1 MSKKRMI
8 TRLLSVATAVTVG
21 LSFCA
26 CGATPEEPKENRRE
40 EAEQKDTEKERKDAE
55 KASISLEGEYKP
67 ASFEQR
73 DVNSDTIRWM
83 CSAYAIY
90 SAYNDKSLEV
100 VGGLAGDDREWYRE
114 EVKEALAGGWGIYD
128 RKDVEDTLEDLLEE
142 GHRKQYKEA
151 VSELKKAEILELSS
165 GEAMVE
171 IAGYDSLSEEE
182 VCKYQTAYEAYQKY
196 GENGIDGWDYC
207 RALQILGDCYQAE
220 YINLEE
226 CLDLSLPIAQEL
238 QKTYENWDGVAESYL
253 YGYSFWK
260 GERTDDY
267 DSQKRWEVYE
277 ELKNMES
284 GPYTVPYD
292 TKLENT
298 WKDGAKA
305 KEKEDKVAVENA
317 PSILDYLDEESQT
330 HFDEVRAMLDSLN
343 IPYVIDTNMVRG
355 LDYYNHTIFEFITN
369 IDKSELTICAG
380 GRYDSLVEYFGGPE
394 TAGFGFG
401 LGLERLLLV
410 LDKQGIK
417 LPVEE
422 SLDVYIAVLGSGAN
436 GKALEL
442 VQSIRY
448 QGFKAERD
456 YLGRKIK
463 AQFKS
468 ADTFKAKT
476 VITLGE
482 SEVESGVVK
491 VKNNATREEVT
502 VSFEELTTNFATVL
516 KQLEK

>member
-1 MSKKRMI
+1 MI

-73 DVNSDTIRWM
+73 DINSDTIRWM

-165 GEAMVE
+165 GVAMVE

-305 KEKEDKVAVENA
+305 KEKEDKDDAKAGYVSVKAGELGEVKVRLPEDYVWQEDFDSSTGMVLFEKENPEGGVDLSVSYKLRSKEEFPDMVEMEEESALSKEKTRRESAEGKGVFESSGIQTKKVGDLDVSYIMFYDNLDDTSIHEIDYYAWA
-317 PSILDYLDEESQT
+317 PIGDSYLLLAEVSHADNKAKELMIDKEGLILDTVFAD
-330 HFDEVRAMLDSLN
+330 
-343 IPYVIDTNMVRG
+343 
-355 LDYYNHTIFEFITN
+355 
-369 IDKSELTICAG
+369 
-380 GRYDSLVEYFGGPE
+380 
-394 TAGFGFG
+394 
-401 LGLERLLLV
+401 
-410 LDKQGIK
+410 IK
-417 LPVEE
+417 
-422 SLDVYIAVLGSGAN
+422 Y
-436 GKALEL
+436 
-442 VQSIRY
+442 
-448 QGFKAERD
+448 
-456 YLGRKIK
+456 
-463 AQFKS
+463 
-468 ADTFKAKT
+468 
-476 VITLGE
+476 
-482 SEVESGVVK
+482 
-491 VKNNATREEVT
+491 
-502 VSFEELTTNFATVL
+502 
-516 KQLEK
+516 

>member
-171 IAGYDSLSEEE
+171 IAGYESLSEEE

-284 GPYTVPYD
+284 GPYTVPYG

-305 KEKEDKVAVENA
+305 KEKEDKDDAKAGYVSVKAGELGEVKVRLPEDYVWQEDFDSSTGMVLFEKENPEGGGDLSVSYKLRSKEEFPDMVEMEEESALSKEKTRRESAEGKGVFESSGIQTKKVGDLDVSYIMFYDNLDDTSIHEIDYYAWA
-317 PSILDYLDEESQT
+317 PIGDSYLLLAEVSHADNKAKELMIDKEGLILDTVFAD
-330 HFDEVRAMLDSLN
+330 
-343 IPYVIDTNMVRG
+343 
-355 LDYYNHTIFEFITN
+355 
-369 IDKSELTICAG
+369 
-380 GRYDSLVEYFGGPE
+380 
-394 TAGFGFG
+394 
-401 LGLERLLLV
+401 
-410 LDKQGIK
+410 IK
-417 LPVEE
+417 
-422 SLDVYIAVLGSGAN
+422 Y
-436 GKALEL
+436 
-442 VQSIRY
+442 
-448 QGFKAERD
+448 
-456 YLGRKIK
+456 
-463 AQFKS
+463 
-468 ADTFKAKT
+468 
-476 VITLGE
+476 
-482 SEVESGVVK
+482 
-491 VKNNATREEVT
+491 
-502 VSFEELTTNFATVL
+502 
-516 KQLEK
+516 

>member
-40 EAEQKDTEKERKDAE
+40 EAEQKDTE

-305 KEKEDKVAVENA
+305 KEKEDKDDAKAGYVSVKAGELGEVKVRLPEDYVWQEDFDSSTGMVLFEKENPEGGVDLSVSYKLRSKEEFPDMVEMEEESALSKEKTRRESAEGKGVFESSGIQTKKVGDLDVSYIMFYDNLDDTSIHEIDYYAWA
-317 PSILDYLDEESQT
+317 PIGDSYLLLAEVSHADNKAKELMIDKEGLILDTVFAD
-330 HFDEVRAMLDSLN
+330 
-343 IPYVIDTNMVRG
+343 
-355 LDYYNHTIFEFITN
+355 
-369 IDKSELTICAG
+369 
-380 GRYDSLVEYFGGPE
+380 
-394 TAGFGFG
+394 
-401 LGLERLLLV
+401 
-410 LDKQGIK
+410 IK
-417 LPVEE
+417 
-422 SLDVYIAVLGSGAN
+422 Y
-436 GKALEL
+436 
-442 VQSIRY
+442 
-448 QGFKAERD
+448 
-456 YLGRKIK
+456 
-463 AQFKS
+463 
-468 ADTFKAKT
+468 
-476 VITLGE
+476 
-482 SEVESGVVK
+482 
-491 VKNNATREEVT
+491 
-502 VSFEELTTNFATVL
+502 
-516 KQLEK
+516 

>member
-26 CGATPEEPKENRRE
+26 CGATPEEPKENRQE

-305 KEKEDKVAVENA
+305 KEKEDKDDAKAGYVSVKAGELGEVKVRLPEDYVWQEDFDSSTGMVLFEKENPEGGVDLSVSYKLRSKEEFPDMVEMEEESALSKEKTRRESAEGKGVFESSGIQTKKVGDLDVSYIMFYDNLDDTSIHEIDYYAWA
-317 PSILDYLDEESQT
+317 PIGDSYLLLAEVSHADNKAKELMIDKEGLILDTVFVD
-330 HFDEVRAMLDSLN
+330 
-343 IPYVIDTNMVRG
+343 
-355 LDYYNHTIFEFITN
+355 
-369 IDKSELTICAG
+369 
-380 GRYDSLVEYFGGPE
+380 
-394 TAGFGFG
+394 
-401 LGLERLLLV
+401 
-410 LDKQGIK
+410 IK
-417 LPVEE
+417 
-422 SLDVYIAVLGSGAN
+422 Y
-436 GKALEL
+436 
-442 VQSIRY
+442 
-448 QGFKAERD
+448 
-456 YLGRKIK
+456 
-463 AQFKS
+463 
-468 ADTFKAKT
+468 
-476 VITLGE
+476 
-482 SEVESGVVK
+482 
-491 VKNNATREEVT
+491 
-502 VSFEELTTNFATVL
+502 
-516 KQLEK
+516 

>member
-100 VGGLAGDDREWYRE
+100 VGRLAGDDREWYRE

-128 RKDVEDTLEDLLEE
+128 RKDVEDTLENLLEE

-305 KEKEDKVAVENA
+305 KEKEDKDDAKAGYVSVKAGELGEVKVRLPEDYVWQEDFDSSTGMVLFEKENPEGGVDLSVSYKLRSKEEFPDMVEMEEESALSKEKTRRESAEGKGVFESSGIQTKKVGDLDVSYIMFYDNLDDTSIHEIDYYAWA
-317 PSILDYLDEESQT
+317 PIGDSYLLLAEVSHADNKAKELMIDKEGLILDTVFAD
-330 HFDEVRAMLDSLN
+330 
-343 IPYVIDTNMVRG
+343 
-355 LDYYNHTIFEFITN
+355 
-369 IDKSELTICAG
+369 
-380 GRYDSLVEYFGGPE
+380 
-394 TAGFGFG
+394 
-401 LGLERLLLV
+401 
-410 LDKQGIK
+410 IK
-417 LPVEE
+417 
-422 SLDVYIAVLGSGAN
+422 Y
-436 GKALEL
+436 
-442 VQSIRY
+442 
-448 QGFKAERD
+448 
-456 YLGRKIK
+456 
-463 AQFKS
+463 
-468 ADTFKAKT
+468 
-476 VITLGE
+476 
-482 SEVESGVVK
+482 
-491 VKNNATREEVT
+491 
-502 VSFEELTTNFATVL
+502 
-516 KQLEK
+516 

>member
-40 EAEQKDTEKERKDAE
+40 GAEQKETENERKDAE
-55 KASISLEGEYKP
+55 KACSSLEGEYKP

-305 KEKEDKVAVENA
+305 KEKEDKDDAKAGYVSVKAGELGEVKVRLPEDYVWQEDFDSSTGMVLFEKENPEGGVDLSVSYKLRSKEEFPDMVEMEEESVLSKEKTRRESAEGKGVFESSGIQTKKVGDLDVSYIMFYDNLDDTSIHEIDYYAWA
-317 PSILDYLDEESQT
+317 PIGDSYLLLAEVSHADNKAKELMIDKEGLILDTVFAD
-330 HFDEVRAMLDSLN
+330 
-343 IPYVIDTNMVRG
+343 
-355 LDYYNHTIFEFITN
+355 
-369 IDKSELTICAG
+369 
-380 GRYDSLVEYFGGPE
+380 
-394 TAGFGFG
+394 
-401 LGLERLLLV
+401 
-410 LDKQGIK
+410 IK
-417 LPVEE
+417 
-422 SLDVYIAVLGSGAN
+422 Y
-436 GKALEL
+436 
-442 VQSIRY
+442 
-448 QGFKAERD
+448 
-456 YLGRKIK
+456 
-463 AQFKS
+463 
-468 ADTFKAKT
+468 
-476 VITLGE
+476 
-482 SEVESGVVK
+482 
-491 VKNNATREEVT
+491 
-502 VSFEELTTNFATVL
+502 
-516 KQLEK
+516 

>member
-26 CGATPEEPKENRRE
+26 CGATPGEPKENRRE

-305 KEKEDKVAVENA
+305 KEKEDKDDAKAGYVSVKAGELGEVKVRLPEDYVWQEDFDSSTGMVLFEKENPEGGVDLSVSYKLRSKEEFPDMVEMEEESALSKEKTRRESAEGKGVFESSGIQTKKVGDLDVSYIMFYDNLDDTSIHEIDYYAWA
-317 PSILDYLDEESQT
+317 PIGDSYLLLAEVSHADNKAKELMIDKEGLILDTVFAD
-330 HFDEVRAMLDSLN
+330 
-343 IPYVIDTNMVRG
+343 
-355 LDYYNHTIFEFITN
+355 
-369 IDKSELTICAG
+369 
-380 GRYDSLVEYFGGPE
+380 
-394 TAGFGFG
+394 
-401 LGLERLLLV
+401 
-410 LDKQGIK
+410 IK
-417 LPVEE
+417 
-422 SLDVYIAVLGSGAN
+422 Y
-436 GKALEL
+436 
-442 VQSIRY
+442 
-448 QGFKAERD
+448 
-456 YLGRKIK
+456 
-463 AQFKS
+463 
-468 ADTFKAKT
+468 
-476 VITLGE
+476 
-482 SEVESGVVK
+482 
-491 VKNNATREEVT
+491 
-502 VSFEELTTNFATVL
+502 
-516 KQLEK
+516 

>member
-26 CGATPEEPKENRRE
+26 CGATPEDPKENRRE

-305 KEKEDKVAVENA
+305 KEKEDKDDAKAGYVSVKAGELGEVKVRLPEDYVWQEDFDSSTGMVLFEKENPEGGVDLSVSYKLRSKEEFPDMVEMEEESVLSKEKTRRESAEGKGVFESSGIQTKKVGDLDVSYIMFYDNLDDTSIHEIDYYAWA
-317 PSILDYLDEESQT
+317 PIGDSYLLLAEVSHADNKAKELMIDKEGLILDTVFAD
-330 HFDEVRAMLDSLN
+330 
-343 IPYVIDTNMVRG
+343 
-355 LDYYNHTIFEFITN
+355 
-369 IDKSELTICAG
+369 
-380 GRYDSLVEYFGGPE
+380 
-394 TAGFGFG
+394 
-401 LGLERLLLV
+401 
-410 LDKQGIK
+410 IK
-417 LPVEE
+417 
-422 SLDVYIAVLGSGAN
+422 Y
-436 GKALEL
+436 
-442 VQSIRY
+442 
-448 QGFKAERD
+448 
-456 YLGRKIK
+456 
-463 AQFKS
+463 
-468 ADTFKAKT
+468 
-476 VITLGE
+476 
-482 SEVESGVVK
+482 
-491 VKNNATREEVT
+491 
-502 VSFEELTTNFATVL
+502 
-516 KQLEK
+516 

>member
-171 IAGYDSLSEEE
+171 IAGYNSLSEEE

-305 KEKEDKVAVENA
+305 KEKEDKDDAKAGYVSVKAGELGEVKVRLPEDYVWQEDFDSSTGMVLFEKENPEGGVDLSVSYKLRSKEEFPDMVEMEEESALSKEKTRRESAEGKGVFESSGIQTKKVGDLDVSYIMFYDNLDDTSIHEIDYYAWA
-317 PSILDYLDEESQT
+317 PIGDSYLLLAEVSHADNKAKELMIDKEGVILDTVFAD
-330 HFDEVRAMLDSLN
+330 
-343 IPYVIDTNMVRG
+343 
-355 LDYYNHTIFEFITN
+355 
-369 IDKSELTICAG
+369 
-380 GRYDSLVEYFGGPE
+380 
-394 TAGFGFG
+394 
-401 LGLERLLLV
+401 
-410 LDKQGIK
+410 IK
-417 LPVEE
+417 
-422 SLDVYIAVLGSGAN
+422 Y
-436 GKALEL
+436 
-442 VQSIRY
+442 
-448 QGFKAERD
+448 
-456 YLGRKIK
+456 
-463 AQFKS
+463 
-468 ADTFKAKT
+468 
-476 VITLGE
+476 
-482 SEVESGVVK
+482 
-491 VKNNATREEVT
+491 
-502 VSFEELTTNFATVL
+502 
-516 KQLEK
+516 

>member
-67 ASFEQR
+67 VSFEQR

-277 ELKNMES
+277 IKKY
-284 GPYTVPYD
+284 G
-292 TKLENT
+292 
-298 WKDGAKA
+298 
-305 KEKEDKVAVENA
+305 
-317 PSILDYLDEESQT
+317 I
-330 HFDEVRAMLDSLN
+330 RSL
-343 IPYVIDTNMVRG
+343 Y
-355 LDYYNHTIFEFITN
+355 
-369 IDKSELTICAG
+369 S
-380 GRYDSLVEYFGGPE
+380 SL
-394 TAGFGFG
+394 
-401 LGLERLLLV
+401 
-410 LDKQGIK
+410 
-417 LPVEE
+417 
-422 SLDVYIAVLGSGAN
+422 
-436 GKALEL
+436 
-442 VQSIRY
+442 
-448 QGFKAERD
+448 
-456 YLGRKIK
+456 
-463 AQFKS
+463 
-468 ADTFKAKT
+468 
-476 VITLGE
+476 
-482 SEVESGVVK
+482 
-491 VKNNATREEVT
+491 
-502 VSFEELTTNFATVL
+502 
-516 KQLEK
+516 

>member
-305 KEKEDKVAVENA
+305 KEKEDKDDAKAGYVSVKAGELGEVKVRLPEDYVWQEDFDSSTGMVLFEKENPEGGVDLSVSYKLRSKEEFPDMVEMEEESALSKEKTRRESAEGKGVFEGSGIQTKKVGDLDVSYIMFYDNLDDTSIHEIDYYAWA
-317 PSILDYLDEESQT
+317 PIGDSYLLLAEVSHADNKAKELMIDKEGLILDTVFAD
-330 HFDEVRAMLDSLN
+330 
-343 IPYVIDTNMVRG
+343 
-355 LDYYNHTIFEFITN
+355 
-369 IDKSELTICAG
+369 
-380 GRYDSLVEYFGGPE
+380 
-394 TAGFGFG
+394 
-401 LGLERLLLV
+401 
-410 LDKQGIK
+410 IK
-417 LPVEE
+417 
-422 SLDVYIAVLGSGAN
+422 Y
-436 GKALEL
+436 
-442 VQSIRY
+442 
-448 QGFKAERD
+448 
-456 YLGRKIK
+456 
-463 AQFKS
+463 
-468 ADTFKAKT
+468 
-476 VITLGE
+476 
-482 SEVESGVVK
+482 
-491 VKNNATREEVT
+491 
-502 VSFEELTTNFATVL
+502 
-516 KQLEK
+516 

>member
-305 KEKEDKVAVENA
+305 KEKEDKDDAKAGYVSVKAGELGEVKVRLPEDYVWQEDFDSSTGMVLFEKENPEGGVDLSVSYKLRSKEEFPDMVEMEEESALSKEKTRRESAEGKGVFESSGIQTKKVGDLYVSYIMFYDNLDDTSIHEIDYYAWA
-317 PSILDYLDEESQT
+317 PIGDSYLLLAEVSHADNKAKELMIDKEGLILDTVFAD
-330 HFDEVRAMLDSLN
+330 
-343 IPYVIDTNMVRG
+343 
-355 LDYYNHTIFEFITN
+355 
-369 IDKSELTICAG
+369 
-380 GRYDSLVEYFGGPE
+380 
-394 TAGFGFG
+394 
-401 LGLERLLLV
+401 
-410 LDKQGIK
+410 IK
-417 LPVEE
+417 
-422 SLDVYIAVLGSGAN
+422 Y
-436 GKALEL
+436 
-442 VQSIRY
+442 
-448 QGFKAERD
+448 
-456 YLGRKIK
+456 
-463 AQFKS
+463 
-468 ADTFKAKT
+468 
-476 VITLGE
+476 
-482 SEVESGVVK
+482 
-491 VKNNATREEVT
+491 
-502 VSFEELTTNFATVL
+502 
-516 KQLEK
+516 

>member
-8 TRLLSVATAVTVG
+8 TRLLSAAAAVTVG

-196 GENGIDGWDYC
+196 GEKGIDGWDYC

-305 KEKEDKVAVENA
+305 KEKEDKDDAKAGYVSVKAGELGEVKVRLPEDYVWQEDFDSSTGMVLFEKENPEGGVDLSVSYKLRSKEEFPDMVEMEEESALSKEKTRRESAEGKGVFESSGIQTKKVGDLDVSYIMFYDNLDDTSIHEIDYYAWA
-317 PSILDYLDEESQT
+317 PIGDSYLLLAEVSHADNKAKELMIDKEGLILDTVFAD
-330 HFDEVRAMLDSLN
+330 
-343 IPYVIDTNMVRG
+343 
-355 LDYYNHTIFEFITN
+355 
-369 IDKSELTICAG
+369 
-380 GRYDSLVEYFGGPE
+380 
-394 TAGFGFG
+394 
-401 LGLERLLLV
+401 
-410 LDKQGIK
+410 IK
-417 LPVEE
+417 
-422 SLDVYIAVLGSGAN
+422 Y
-436 GKALEL
+436 
-442 VQSIRY
+442 
-448 QGFKAERD
+448 
-456 YLGRKIK
+456 
-463 AQFKS
+463 
-468 ADTFKAKT
+468 
-476 VITLGE
+476 
-482 SEVESGVVK
+482 
-491 VKNNATREEVT
+491 
-502 VSFEELTTNFATVL
+502 
-516 KQLEK
+516 

>member
-1 MSKKRMI
+1 MI

-305 KEKEDKVAVENA
+305 KEKEDKDDAKAGYVSVKAGELGEVKVRLPEDYVWQEDFDSSTGMVLFEKENPEGGVDLSVSYKLRSKEEFPDMVEMEEESALSKEKTRRESAEGKGVFESSGIQTKKVGDLDVSYIMFCDNLDDTSIHEIDYYAWA
-317 PSILDYLDEESQT
+317 PIGDSYLLLAEVSHADNKAKELMIDKEGLILDTVFAD
-330 HFDEVRAMLDSLN
+330 
-343 IPYVIDTNMVRG
+343 
-355 LDYYNHTIFEFITN
+355 
-369 IDKSELTICAG
+369 
-380 GRYDSLVEYFGGPE
+380 
-394 TAGFGFG
+394 
-401 LGLERLLLV
+401 
-410 LDKQGIK
+410 IK
-417 LPVEE
+417 
-422 SLDVYIAVLGSGAN
+422 Y
-436 GKALEL
+436 
-442 VQSIRY
+442 
-448 QGFKAERD
+448 
-456 YLGRKIK
+456 
-463 AQFKS
+463 
-468 ADTFKAKT
+468 
-476 VITLGE
+476 
-482 SEVESGVVK
+482 
-491 VKNNATREEVT
+491 
-502 VSFEELTTNFATVL
+502 
-516 KQLEK
+516 

>member
-73 DVNSDTIRWM
+73 DINSDTIRWM

-151 VSELKKAEILELSS
+151 VSELKKAEILEVSS

-305 KEKEDKVAVENA
+305 KEKEDKDDAKAGYVSVKAGELGEVKVRLPEDYVWQEDFDSSTGMVLFEKENPEGGVDLSVSYKLRSKEEFPDMVEMEEESALSKEKTRRESAEGKGVFESSGIQTKKVGDLDVSYIMFYDNLDDTSIHEIDYYAWA
-317 PSILDYLDEESQT
+317 PIGDSYLLLAEVSHADNKAKELMIDKEGLILDTVFAD
-330 HFDEVRAMLDSLN
+330 
-343 IPYVIDTNMVRG
+343 
-355 LDYYNHTIFEFITN
+355 
-369 IDKSELTICAG
+369 
-380 GRYDSLVEYFGGPE
+380 
-394 TAGFGFG
+394 
-401 LGLERLLLV
+401 
-410 LDKQGIK
+410 IK
-417 LPVEE
+417 
-422 SLDVYIAVLGSGAN
+422 Y
-436 GKALEL
+436 
-442 VQSIRY
+442 
-448 QGFKAERD
+448 
-456 YLGRKIK
+456 
-463 AQFKS
+463 
-468 ADTFKAKT
+468 
-476 VITLGE
+476 
-482 SEVESGVVK
+482 
-491 VKNNATREEVT
+491 
-502 VSFEELTTNFATVL
+502 
-516 KQLEK
+516 

>member
-73 DVNSDTIRWM
+73 DINSDTIRWM

-165 GEAMVE
+165 GEAMIE

-305 KEKEDKVAVENA
+305 KEKEDKDDAKAGYVSVKAGELGEVKVRLPEDYVWQEDFDSSTGMVLFEKENPEGGVDLSVSYKLRSKEEFPDMVEMEEESALSKEKTRRESAEGKGVFESSGIQTKKVGDLDVSYIMFYDNLDDTSIHEIDYYAWA
-317 PSILDYLDEESQT
+317 PIGDSYLLLAEVSHADNKAKELMIDKEGLILDTVFAD
-330 HFDEVRAMLDSLN
+330 
-343 IPYVIDTNMVRG
+343 
-355 LDYYNHTIFEFITN
+355 
-369 IDKSELTICAG
+369 
-380 GRYDSLVEYFGGPE
+380 
-394 TAGFGFG
+394 
-401 LGLERLLLV
+401 
-410 LDKQGIK
+410 IK
-417 LPVEE
+417 
-422 SLDVYIAVLGSGAN
+422 Y
-436 GKALEL
+436 
-442 VQSIRY
+442 
-448 QGFKAERD
+448 
-456 YLGRKIK
+456 
-463 AQFKS
+463 
-468 ADTFKAKT
+468 
-476 VITLGE
+476 
-482 SEVESGVVK
+482 
-491 VKNNATREEVT
+491 
-502 VSFEELTTNFATVL
+502 
-516 KQLEK
+516 

>member
-100 VGGLAGDDREWYRE
+100 VGRLAGDDREWYRE

-305 KEKEDKVAVENA
+305 KEKEDKDDAKAGYVSVKAGELGEVKVRLPEDYVWQEDFDSSTGMVLFEKENPEGGVDLSVSYKLRSKEEFPDMVEMEEESALSKEKTRRESAEGKGVFESSGIQTKKVGDLDVSYIMFYDNLDDTSIHEIDYYAWA
-317 PSILDYLDEESQT
+317 PIGDSYLLLAEVSHADNKAKELMIDKEGLILDTVFAD
-330 HFDEVRAMLDSLN
+330 
-343 IPYVIDTNMVRG
+343 
-355 LDYYNHTIFEFITN
+355 
-369 IDKSELTICAG
+369 
-380 GRYDSLVEYFGGPE
+380 
-394 TAGFGFG
+394 
-401 LGLERLLLV
+401 
-410 LDKQGIK
+410 IK
-417 LPVEE
+417 
-422 SLDVYIAVLGSGAN
+422 Y
-436 GKALEL
+436 
-442 VQSIRY
+442 
-448 QGFKAERD
+448 
-456 YLGRKIK
+456 
-463 AQFKS
+463 
-468 ADTFKAKT
+468 
-476 VITLGE
+476 
-482 SEVESGVVK
+482 
-491 VKNNATREEVT
+491 
-502 VSFEELTTNFATVL
+502 
-516 KQLEK
+516 

>member
-253 YGYSFWK
+253 YGYSFWE

-305 KEKEDKVAVENA
+305 NEKEDKDDAKAGYVSVKAGELGEVKVRLPEDYVWQEDFDSSTGMVLFEKENPEGGVDLSVSYKLRSKEEFPDMVEMEEESALSKEKTRRESAEGKGVFESSGIQTKKVGDLDVSYIMFYDNLDDTSIHEIDYYAWA
-317 PSILDYLDEESQT
+317 PIGDSYLLLAEVSHADNKAKELMIDKEGLILDTVFAD
-330 HFDEVRAMLDSLN
+330 
-343 IPYVIDTNMVRG
+343 
-355 LDYYNHTIFEFITN
+355 
-369 IDKSELTICAG
+369 
-380 GRYDSLVEYFGGPE
+380 
-394 TAGFGFG
+394 
-401 LGLERLLLV
+401 
-410 LDKQGIK
+410 IK
-417 LPVEE
+417 
-422 SLDVYIAVLGSGAN
+422 Y
-436 GKALEL
+436 
-442 VQSIRY
+442 
-448 QGFKAERD
+448 
-456 YLGRKIK
+456 
-463 AQFKS
+463 
-468 ADTFKAKT
+468 
-476 VITLGE
+476 
-482 SEVESGVVK
+482 
-491 VKNNATREEVT
+491 
-502 VSFEELTTNFATVL
+502 
-516 KQLEK
+516 

>member
-305 KEKEDKVAVENA
+305 KEKEDKDDAKAGYVSVKAGELGEVKVRLPEDYVWQEDFDSSTGMVLFEKENPEGGVDLSVSYKLRSKEEFPDMVEMEEESALSKEKTRRESAEGKGVFESSRIQTKKVGDLDVSYIMFYDNLDDTSIHEIDYYAWA
-317 PSILDYLDEESQT
+317 PIGDSYLLLAEVSHADNKAKELMIDKEGLILDTVFAD
-330 HFDEVRAMLDSLN
+330 
-343 IPYVIDTNMVRG
+343 
-355 LDYYNHTIFEFITN
+355 
-369 IDKSELTICAG
+369 
-380 GRYDSLVEYFGGPE
+380 
-394 TAGFGFG
+394 
-401 LGLERLLLV
+401 
-410 LDKQGIK
+410 IK
-417 LPVEE
+417 
-422 SLDVYIAVLGSGAN
+422 Y
-436 GKALEL
+436 
-442 VQSIRY
+442 
-448 QGFKAERD
+448 
-456 YLGRKIK
+456 
-463 AQFKS
+463 
-468 ADTFKAKT
+468 
-476 VITLGE
+476 
-482 SEVESGVVK
+482 
-491 VKNNATREEVT
+491 
-502 VSFEELTTNFATVL
+502 
-516 KQLEK
+516 

>member
-305 KEKEDKVAVENA
+305 KEKEDKDDAKAGYVSVKAGELGEVKVRLPEDYVWQEDFDSSTGMVLFEKENPEGGVDLSVSYKLRSKEEFPDMVEMEEESMLSKEKTRRESAEGKGVFESSGIQTKKVGDLDVSYIMFYDNLDDTSIHEIDYYAWA
-317 PSILDYLDEESQT
+317 PIGDSYLLLAEVSHADNKAKELMIDKEGLILDTVFAD
-330 HFDEVRAMLDSLN
+330 
-343 IPYVIDTNMVRG
+343 
-355 LDYYNHTIFEFITN
+355 
-369 IDKSELTICAG
+369 
-380 GRYDSLVEYFGGPE
+380 
-394 TAGFGFG
+394 
-401 LGLERLLLV
+401 
-410 LDKQGIK
+410 IK
-417 LPVEE
+417 
-422 SLDVYIAVLGSGAN
+422 Y
-436 GKALEL
+436 
-442 VQSIRY
+442 
-448 QGFKAERD
+448 
-456 YLGRKIK
+456 
-463 AQFKS
+463 
-468 ADTFKAKT
+468 
-476 VITLGE
+476 
-482 SEVESGVVK
+482 
-491 VKNNATREEVT
+491 
-502 VSFEELTTNFATVL
+502 
-516 KQLEK
+516 

>member
-100 VGGLAGDDREWYRE
+100 VGGLAGDDREWHRE

-305 KEKEDKVAVENA
+305 KEKEDKDDAKAGYVSVKAGELGEVKVRLPEDYVWQEDFDSSTGMVLFEKENPEGGVDLSVSYKLRSKEEFPDMVEMEEESALSKEKTRRESAEGKGVFESSGIQTKKVGDLDVSYIMFYDNLDDTSIHEIDYYA
-317 PSILDYLDEESQT
+317 WVPIGDSYLLLAEVSHADNKAKELMIDKEGLILDTVFAD
-330 HFDEVRAMLDSLN
+330 
-343 IPYVIDTNMVRG
+343 
-355 LDYYNHTIFEFITN
+355 
-369 IDKSELTICAG
+369 
-380 GRYDSLVEYFGGPE
+380 
-394 TAGFGFG
+394 
-401 LGLERLLLV
+401 
-410 LDKQGIK
+410 IK
-417 LPVEE
+417 
-422 SLDVYIAVLGSGAN
+422 Y
-436 GKALEL
+436 
-442 VQSIRY
+442 
-448 QGFKAERD
+448 
-456 YLGRKIK
+456 
-463 AQFKS
+463 
-468 ADTFKAKT
+468 
-476 VITLGE
+476 
-482 SEVESGVVK
+482 
-491 VKNNATREEVT
+491 
-502 VSFEELTTNFATVL
+502 
-516 KQLEK
+516 

>member
-1 MSKKRMI
+1 MI

-73 DVNSDTIRWM
+73 DINSDTIRWM

-114 EVKEALAGGWGIYD
+114 EGKEALAGGWGIYD

-305 KEKEDKVAVENA
+305 KEKEDKDDAKAGYVSVKAGELGEVKVRLPEDYVWQEDFDSSTGMVLFEKENPEGGVDLSVSYKLRSKEEFPDMVEMEEESALSKEKTRRESAEGKGVFESSGIQTKKVGDLDVSYIMFYDNLDDTSIHEIDYYAWA
-317 PSILDYLDEESQT
+317 PIGDSYLLLAEVSHADNKAKELMIDKEGLILDTVFAD
-330 HFDEVRAMLDSLN
+330 
-343 IPYVIDTNMVRG
+343 
-355 LDYYNHTIFEFITN
+355 
-369 IDKSELTICAG
+369 
-380 GRYDSLVEYFGGPE
+380 
-394 TAGFGFG
+394 
-401 LGLERLLLV
+401 
-410 LDKQGIK
+410 IK
-417 LPVEE
+417 
-422 SLDVYIAVLGSGAN
+422 Y
-436 GKALEL
+436 
-442 VQSIRY
+442 
-448 QGFKAERD
+448 
-456 YLGRKIK
+456 
-463 AQFKS
+463 
-468 ADTFKAKT
+468 
-476 VITLGE
+476 
-482 SEVESGVVK
+482 
-491 VKNNATREEVT
+491 
-502 VSFEELTTNFATVL
+502 
-516 KQLEK
+516 

>member
-40 EAEQKDTEKERKDAE
+40 EAEQKDTEKERTDAE

-151 VSELKKAEILELSS
+151 VSELKKAGILELSS

-305 KEKEDKVAVENA
+305 KEKEDKDDAKAGYVSVKAGELGEVKVRLPEDYVWQEDFDSSTGMVLFEKENPEGGVDLSVSYKLRSKEEFPDMVEMEEESALSKEKTRRESAEGKGVFESSGIQTKKVGDLDVSYIMFYDNLDDTSIHEIDYYAWA
-317 PSILDYLDEESQT
+317 PIGDSYLLLAEVSHADNKAKELMIDKEGLILDTVFAD
-330 HFDEVRAMLDSLN
+330 
-343 IPYVIDTNMVRG
+343 
-355 LDYYNHTIFEFITN
+355 
-369 IDKSELTICAG
+369 
-380 GRYDSLVEYFGGPE
+380 
-394 TAGFGFG
+394 
-401 LGLERLLLV
+401 
-410 LDKQGIK
+410 IK
-417 LPVEE
+417 
-422 SLDVYIAVLGSGAN
+422 Y
-436 GKALEL
+436 
-442 VQSIRY
+442 
-448 QGFKAERD
+448 
-456 YLGRKIK
+456 
-463 AQFKS
+463 
-468 ADTFKAKT
+468 
-476 VITLGE
+476 
-482 SEVESGVVK
+482 
-491 VKNNATREEVT
+491 
-502 VSFEELTTNFATVL
+502 
-516 KQLEK
+516 

>member
-305 KEKEDKVAVENA
+305 KEKEDKDDAKAGYVSVKAGELGEVKVRLPEDYVWQEDFDSSTGMVLFEKENPEGGVDLSVSYKLRSKEEFPDMVEMEEESALSKEKTRRESAEGKGVFESSGIQTKKVGDLDVSYIMFYENLDDTSIHEIDYYAWA
-317 PSILDYLDEESQT
+317 PIGDSYLLLAEVSHADNKAKELMIDKEGLILDTVFAD
-330 HFDEVRAMLDSLN
+330 
-343 IPYVIDTNMVRG
+343 
-355 LDYYNHTIFEFITN
+355 
-369 IDKSELTICAG
+369 
-380 GRYDSLVEYFGGPE
+380 
-394 TAGFGFG
+394 
-401 LGLERLLLV
+401 
-410 LDKQGIK
+410 IK
-417 LPVEE
+417 
-422 SLDVYIAVLGSGAN
+422 Y
-436 GKALEL
+436 
-442 VQSIRY
+442 
-448 QGFKAERD
+448 
-456 YLGRKIK
+456 
-463 AQFKS
+463 
-468 ADTFKAKT
+468 
-476 VITLGE
+476 
-482 SEVESGVVK
+482 
-491 VKNNATREEVT
+491 
-502 VSFEELTTNFATVL
+502 
-516 KQLEK
+516 

>member
-73 DVNSDTIRWM
+73 DINSDTIRWM

-284 GPYTVPYD
+284 GPYTVLYD

-305 KEKEDKVAVENA
+305 KEKEDKDDAKAGYVSVKAGELGEVKVRLPEDYVWQEDFDSSTGMVLFEKENPEGGVDLSVSYKLRSKEEFPDMVEMEEESALSKEKTRRESAEGKGVFESSGIQTKKVGDLDVSYIMFYDNLDDTSIHEIDYYAWA
-317 PSILDYLDEESQT
+317 PIGDSYLLLAEVSHADNKAKELMIDKEGLILDTVFAD
-330 HFDEVRAMLDSLN
+330 
-343 IPYVIDTNMVRG
+343 
-355 LDYYNHTIFEFITN
+355 
-369 IDKSELTICAG
+369 
-380 GRYDSLVEYFGGPE
+380 
-394 TAGFGFG
+394 
-401 LGLERLLLV
+401 
-410 LDKQGIK
+410 IK
-417 LPVEE
+417 
-422 SLDVYIAVLGSGAN
+422 Y
-436 GKALEL
+436 
-442 VQSIRY
+442 
-448 QGFKAERD
+448 
-456 YLGRKIK
+456 
-463 AQFKS
+463 
-468 ADTFKAKT
+468 
-476 VITLGE
+476 
-482 SEVESGVVK
+482 
-491 VKNNATREEVT
+491 
-502 VSFEELTTNFATVL
+502 
-516 KQLEK
+516 